1 MIYSITNVSEAIWSY
16 VTSEIK
22 DWATLLES
30 VANFTQ
36 YSWAPNDKSLHD
48 LRQPCNHDITKSQV
62 SQMAVCLCS
71 LFLVLTIHLGIYL
84 SCLFFPR
91 FSHWAK
97 LSSMNGG
104 SIIWS
109 SPLHFRERK
118 LCRPSR
124 SKFGDLKSFASS
136 KTNDLQAQH
145 LLVLARWVFRS
156 SEEQKNNIFDCVL
169 MNRSCQEGPFQ
180 KEKKAAE
187 VPGMASYTAQWNENT
202 VRRCF
207 FNNKKCV
214 DMTNC
219 CLRKVNPEG
228 GVVPVML
235 PLWAR
240 VSASRSDLVA

>member
-145 LLVLARWVFRS
+145 LLVLARWVFRCKYLFWRAKKQYFWLRANEQVLSRRTFSKRKEGS
-156 SEEQKNNIFDCVL
+156 SSTRHGVIHCSVKWEHCEEV
-169 MNRSCQEGPFQ
+169 
-180 KEKKAAE
+180 
-187 VPGMASYTAQWNENT
+187 
-202 VRRCF
+202 F
-207 FNNKKCV
+207 F
-214 DMTNC
+214 
-219 CLRKVNPEG
+219 
-228 GVVPVML
+228 
-235 PLWAR
+235 
-240 VSASRSDLVA
+240 